1 VTSLAHASTSHP
13 STSQPPTTQPSSTN
27 QPSITSQ
34 FRSTPIRID
43 EQKILPDPSF
53 PDPADERLHRKQ
65 QLAGAFRVF
74 AKFGFNL
81 GASGHIT
88 ARDPE
93 LPDHFW
99 VNPLAVPFSR
109 IRVSD
114 LQLVNH
120 LGEIVIGDR
129 PVNRAAFAIHSQ
141 IHAARPDVVA
151 AAHAHAVHGKAWSA
165 LGRLLDPITQDA
177 CIFYGSHSLYDD
189 FNGIVLDEAEGN
201 RVANALGPDN
211 KAVILQN
218 HGFITVG
225 RSVEEAAW
233 LFITAD
239 QSAHAQLLAEAA
251 GKPLLIRDEVAA
263 PLGRQRA
270 FGGFSFR
277 PYWDD
282 IVADQP
288 DLLD

>member
-1 VTSLAHASTSHP
+1 MTSTEASIAS
-13 STSQPPTTQPSSTN
+13 

-34 FRSTPIRID
+34 FRSRPLRIG
-43 EQKILPDPSF
+43 EQRLQPDPSF

-65 QLAGAFRVF
+65 RLAGAFRVF

-93 LPDHFW
+93 LADHFW
-99 VNPLAVPFSR
+99 VNPLAVPFGR
-109 IRVSD
+109 MRVSD

-120 LGEIVIGDR
+120 FGEIVIGDR
-129 PVNRAAFAIHSQ
+129 PVNQAAFAIHSQ

-177 CIFYGSHSLYDD
+177 CVFYGSHSLYDD
-189 FNGIVLDEAEGN
+189 FNGVVLDEAEGK
-201 RVANALGPDN
+201 RVAAALGPVN

-251 GKPLLIRDEVAA
+251 GTPRLIREEVAA
-263 PLGRQRA
+263 PLGRERA

-282 IVADQP
+282 IVAEQP

>member
-1 VTSLAHASTSHP
+1 MTSVDIASASARTSTASP
-13 STSQPPTTQPSSTN
+13 RTART
-27 QPSITSQ
+27 SITSQ
-34 FRSTPIRID
+34 FRDKPLRID
-43 EQKILPDPSF
+43 EQRIQPDPAF
-53 PDPADERLHRKQ
+53 ADPADERLHRKQ

-74 AKFGFNL
+74 AAFGYNL

-99 VNPLAVPFSR
+99 VNPLAVPFGR
-109 IRVSD
+109 MRVRD

-120 LGEIVIGDR
+120 RGEIVIGDR
-129 PVNRAAFAIHSQ
+129 PVNQAAFAIHAQ
-141 IHAARPDVVA
+141 LHAARPDVVA
-151 AAHAHAVHGKAWSA
+151 AAHAHAVHGKAWST
-165 LGRLLDPITQDA
+165 LGRLLDPITQDSCA
-177 CIFYGSHSLYDD
+177 FYGSHSLYED
-189 FNGIVLDEAEGN
+189 FNGVVLDEAEGK
-201 RVANALGPDN
+201 RVAAALGPAN

-225 RSVEEAAW
+225 ASVEEAAW

-251 GKPLLIRDEVAA
+251 GTPKLIRDEVAA
-263 PLGRQRA
+263 PLGRTRA

-277 PYWDD
+277 PYFDV
-282 IVADQP
+282 IVAEQP

>member
-1 VTSLAHASTSHP
+1 MA
-13 STSQPPTTQPSSTN
+13 QITTA

-34 FRSTPIRID
+34 FRSAPLRID
-43 EQKILPDPSF
+43 EQRLQPDVSF
-53 PDPADERLHRKQ
+53 EDPAEERLHRKQ

-74 AKFGFNL
+74 AKFGYNL

-93 LPDHFW
+93 LSDHFW
-99 VNPLAVPFSR
+99 VNPLAVPFGQ

-114 LQLVNH
+114 LQLINH

-129 PVNRAAFAIHSQ
+129 PVNQAAFAIHSQ
-141 IHAARPDVVA
+141 LHAARPDVVA
-151 AAHAHAVHGKAWSA
+151 AAHAHAVHGKAWST

-177 CIFYGSHSLYDD
+177 CVFYGSHSLYDD
-189 FNGIVLDEAEGN
+189 FNGVVLDEAEGK
-201 RVANALGPDN
+201 RVAAALGPTN

-251 GKPLLIRDEVAA
+251 GTPKLIRDEVAA
-263 PLGRQRA
+263 PLGQTRA

-277 PYWDD
+277 PYFDV
-282 IVADQP
+282 IVAEQP